1 MDGKNLRENRKLNQK
16 KMVVTAMLIGITV
29 ALSPLSIPVGTSRC
43 FPVQHMMNVIIAVI
57 LGPGYGVSAAF
68 VTSVIRNLLG
78 MGTLLAFPGSMIG
91 ALLCRIVY
99 KYTRNIWMT
108 SAGEIVGT
116 GVIGGIAAYPVAALL
131 MGKQVAIFTFVV
143 PFLVS
148 TTGGCILGIILV
160 KILEKT
166 GVISYLSDS
175 LLN

>member
-29 ALSPLSIPVGTSRC
+29 ALSPLSI
-43 FPVQHMMNVIIAVI
+43 PVQHMMNVIIAVI

-91 ALLCRIVY
+91 ALLCGIVY

>member
-91 ALLCRIVY
+91 ALLCGIV
-99 KYTRNIWMT
+99 MT

>member
-1 MDGKNLRENRKLNQK
+1 
-16 KMVVTAMLIGITV
+16 
-29 ALSPLSIPVGTSRC
+29 
-43 FPVQHMMNVIIAVI
+43 
-57 LGPGYGVSAAF
+57 
-68 VTSVIRNLLG
+68 
-78 MGTLLAFPGSMIG
+78 
-91 ALLCRIVY
+91 
-99 KYTRNIWMT
+99 MT

-131 MGKQVAIFTFVV
+131 MGKQVAIFTFVI